1 MKKIMVGNHAVS
13 WGVMLARAEVISAYP
28 ITPQTTIVEELS
40 VLCADG
46 RLNAKFIPVESEHSA
61 MACCIGAAATG
72 VRTFTATSSQGLALM
87 HEMLHWASG
96 ARLPIVMANV
106 SRALGSPFNIWG
118 EQSDSLA
125 QRDTGWLQIYC
136 ESNQE
141 VLDTV
146 IQAFKIAESVYLPV
160 MLVLDAFILSHTAEP
175 VDIPAQEVIDAFL
188 PPYRPQWRL
197 DPKDPRTFGCV
208 ATPEYFM
215 EFRYKMHQAMLAS
228 KEVCRQVDEEFGR
241 LLHRQYGLIEPYYCD
256 DAEVILVTAGSVTS
270 TARVAVEELRKEG
283 HQVGLLKL
291 RLFRPFPKEEIKEV
305 VKNAEKLAVLD
316 RNLSAGVGGVF
327 AQEMRAALANWPS
340 HPLIYSY
347 IAGLGGRDVT
357 LPAIKEVLHRTSEL
371 AQPPAESL
379 WVGLRGK
386 GVVHD

>member
-175 VDIPAQEVIDAFL
+175 VDIPDQELVDAFL
-188 PPYRPQWRL
+188 PPYQPQWRL
-197 DPKDPRTFGCV
+197 DPKEPRTFGCV
-208 ATPEYFM
+208 ATPDYFM

-241 LLHRQYGLIEPYYCD
+241 HLHRQYGLIEPYYCE
-256 DAEVILVTAGSVTS
+256 DAEAILVTAGSVTS
-270 TARVAVEELRKEG
+270 TARVAIDELRRAGFK
-283 HQVGLLKL
+283 VGLLKL

-316 RNLSAGVGGVF
+316 RNLSAGIGGIF
-327 AQEMRAALANWPS
+327 AQEMRAALANWPNRPS
-340 HPLIYSY
+340 VYSY
-347 IAGLGGRDVT
+347 ITGLGGRDVT
-357 LPAIKEVLHRTSEL
+357 ITAIKEIIQRTLEMNE
-371 AQPPAESL
+371 PPGESL

-386 GVVHD
+386 GVIQ

>member
-46 RLNAKFIPVESEHSA
+46 RLAAKFIPVESEHSA

-146 IQAFKIAESVYLPV
+146 IQAFKIGEKVYLPV

-175 VDIPAQEVIDAFL
+175 VDIPPQEVIDAFL
-188 PPYRPQWRL
+188 PPYQPQWRL
-197 DPKDPRTFGCV
+197 DPKEPRTLGCV
-208 ATPEYFM
+208 ATPDYFM

-241 LLHRQYGLIEPYYCD
+241 LLHRQYGVIEPYYCA

-270 TARVAVEELRKEG
+270 TARVVIDELRKAG
-283 HQVGLLKL
+283 LKAGLLKL
-291 RLFRPFPKEEIKEV
+291 RLFRPFPKEEIMEV
-305 VKNAEKLAVLD
+305 IKNAEKLAVLD
-316 RNLSAGVGGVF
+316 RNLSAGIGGIF
-327 AQEMRAALANWPS
+327 AQEMRAALANCA
-340 HPLIYSY
+340 HRPLIYSY

-357 LPAIKEVLHRTSEL
+357 IPMIKEVVQHTLEL
-371 AQPPAESL
+371 SHPPTESL

>member
-146 IQAFKIAESVYLPV
+146 IQAFKIAERVYLPV

-175 VDIPAQEVIDAFL
+175 VDIPEQEVIDFFL

-197 DPKDPRTFGCV
+197 DPQDPRTFSCV
-208 ATPEYFM
+208 ATPDYFM

-241 LLHRQYGLIEPYYCD
+241 LLNRQYGLIEPYYCE
-256 DAEVILVTAGSVTS
+256 DAEVILITAGSVTS
-270 TARVAVEELRKEG
+270 TARVAIDELRQEG
-283 HQVGLLKL
+283 HKVGLLKL
-291 RLFRPFPKEEIKEV
+291 RLFRPFPKEEIKEI

-316 RNLSAGVGGVF
+316 RNLSAGIGGIF
-327 AQEMRAALANWPS
+327 AQEMRAALANWEN
-340 HPLIYSY
+340 HPMVYSY

-357 LPAIKEVLHRTSEL
+357 LPAIKEVLHRTSQL
-371 AQPPAESL
+371 AQPPVESL

-386 GVVHD
+386 GVVDD

>member
-1 MKKIMVGNHAVS
+1 MV
-13 WGVMLARAEVISAYP
+13 
-28 ITPQTTIVEELS
+28 
-40 VLCADG
+40 
-46 RLNAKFIPVESEHSA
+46 
-61 MACCIGAAATG
+61 
-72 VRTFTATSSQGLALM
+72 
-87 HEMLHWASG
+87 
-96 ARLPIVMANV
+96 
-106 SRALGSPFNIWG
+106 
-118 EQSDSLA
+118 
-125 QRDTGWLQIYC
+125 
-136 ESNQE
+136 
-141 VLDTV
+141 
-146 IQAFKIAESVYLPV
+146 
-160 MLVLDAFILSHTAEP
+160 VLDAFILSHTAEP
-175 VDIPAQEVIDAFL
+175 VDIPAQEEIDAFL

-270 TARVAVEELRKEG
+270 TARVAIEEMRKEG
-283 HQVGLLKL
+283 HKVGLLKL

-327 AQEMRAALANWPS
+327 AQEMRAALANWRN
-340 HPLIYSY
+340 HPLIYDY
-347 IAGLGGRDVT
+347 IAGLGGRDIT
-357 LPAIKEVLHRTSEL
+357 LPAIKEVFHRTSEL